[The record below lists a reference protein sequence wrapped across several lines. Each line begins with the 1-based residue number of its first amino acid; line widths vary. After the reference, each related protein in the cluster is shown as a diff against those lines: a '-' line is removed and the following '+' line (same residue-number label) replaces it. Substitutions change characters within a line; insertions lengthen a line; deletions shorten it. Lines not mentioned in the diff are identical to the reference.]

1 MTTTLDAVIDAAL
14 ERALLDAADAR
25 RYFALAGALDRV
37 RLAQTAGDGEH
48 SRREGHASCPDEQ
61 GLEAGVEPLR
71 TALVTTVAIR
81 ALDSTTLN
89 GIDPDA
95 WSPGGFGDD
104 AQLVAAGAAAACQRF
119 DVEAERVAVRSGVSR
134 ERLQR
139 DRERTEHGTR

>member
-1 MTTTLDAVIDAAL
+1 VTTALDAVIDAAL

-37 RLAQTAGDGEH
+37 RLAQTAGDGDG
-48 SRREGHASCPDEQ
+48 SRRGYHAAHPDERSPD
-61 GLEAGVEPLR
+61 ARAEPLN
-71 TALVTTVAIR
+71 TALVATVAIR
-81 ALDSTTLN
+81 ALDSTTLD

-95 WSPGGFGDD
+95 WSPGGFGGD
-104 AQLVAAGAAAACQRF
+104 ARLVAAGAAAACRRF

-139 DRERTEHGTR
+139 DREQVEDGTR